1 MVQITRPPTLLE
13 SASDVV
19 QEGFERARG
28 AIDTVAARAGEAV
41 ETVDVDSVASVGR
54 DFIGSLREPDCR
66 VPIQAARDD
75 ERLKSAA
82 IAGVVI
88 FITSLIVLLLARE
101 VAKRRATQR
110 RPQRRRND
118 TKSATNRPESLT
130 NEG

>member
-28 AIDTVAARAGEAV
+28 AIDTVAERAGEAV
-41 ETVDVDSVASVGR
+41 ETIDVESVTSMGR
-54 DFIGSLREPDCR
+54 DFIASLPTREPDR
-66 VPIQAARDD
+66 RMPIQAARDD

-88 FITSLIVLLLARE
+88 FITSLIVFVLARE
-101 VAKRRATQR
+101 VAKRRAMER
-110 RPQRRRND
+110 RPQ
-118 TKSATNRPESLT
+118 APNRPAPGTSPQPASD
-130 NEG
+130 EG